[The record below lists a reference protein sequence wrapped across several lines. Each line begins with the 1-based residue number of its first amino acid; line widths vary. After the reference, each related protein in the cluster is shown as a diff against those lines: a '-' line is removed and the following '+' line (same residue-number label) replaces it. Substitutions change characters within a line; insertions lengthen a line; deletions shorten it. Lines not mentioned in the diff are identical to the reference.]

1 MMKNSLLHNSS
12 IYKER
17 LRMSEEQERIQKKEE
32 EEKLRNQK
40 KEARKQQR
48 KQKNKIVTVFV
59 ILVVIPVIIGIIGT
73 YLITDWDMIYTLY
86 NSPSVEE
93 DYAVMEEY
101 AIKIAKEYD
110 FSIED
115 SSIKVVSNEFR
126 DNRFYIKLENYRCE
140 VLGDFPITTEFRD
153 NRFYIKLENYRC
165 EVLGDFPIT
174 TETKIGEDGETKT
187 VITIQY
193 NSPQFEEVE
202 KVTIGGEISFIIVIF
217 CIFCFLGVIVNFL
230 LILLFGSYS

>member
-140 VLGDFPITTEFRD
+140 VLGDFPITTE
-153 NRFYIKLENYRC
+153 
-165 EVLGDFPIT
+165 
-174 TETKIGEDGETKT
+174 TKIGEDGETKT